1 MTQYFWQYSVYIKY
15 ILFFFIWV
23 VLILSLSP
31 LIYFTVISNWSIC
44 FCKLSLLMFC
54 DVSLAISPNHEYS
67 IVCRQTSECFPS
79 LLVGVEGLHAE
90 KKGLSYLVFYI
101 PIVPIFPI
109 SKLDLL
115 SLDDIHAAGIP
126 LSFLSISDSQ
136 VPRETPDK
144 GMEKI
149 NTTTKKAIALHCKKG
164 LSYLVLLSCF

>member
-1 MTQYFWQYSVYIKY
+1 
-15 ILFFFIWV
+15 
-23 VLILSLSP
+23 
-31 LIYFTVISNWSIC
+31 
-44 FCKLSLLMFC
+44 MFC
-54 DVSLAISPNHEYS
+54 DVSLAISPDHEYS

-79 LLVGVEGLHAE
+79 LLVGVEALHAA

-101 PIVPIFPI
+101 PILPI

-149 NTTTKKAIALHCKKG
+149 NTTTKKAIALHCKKRLILPG
-164 LSYLVLLSCF
+164 IAVLFLV